1 MCDAQILRSI
11 VYHLTHC
18 YITHTRSSNSWWLF
32 IRFTMPAASALTSE
46 RIIALTR
53 TLTPGRHFRNIA
65 NMPLSVQRVTVL
77 IGLIRIFTNESVQM
91 HYTNLCNEK
100 EKHLVLSMQF
110 RTYIFIST
118 KTLSKKYL
126 QELKTK
132 LAEEVSR
139 MRFFITGQ
147 RSDVTLGST
156 ASEIEVWLQW
166 CLFVSLNKHQHWI
179 CFNVGGTLGS
189 IPAQFVLWHEIF

>member
-1 MCDAQILRSI
+1 M
-11 VYHLTHC
+11 
-18 YITHTRSSNSWWLF
+18 
-32 IRFTMPAASALTSE
+32 
-46 RIIALTR
+46 
-53 TLTPGRHFRNIA
+53 
-65 NMPLSVQRVTVL
+65 L
-77 IGLIRIFTNESVQM
+77 IGLIRIFTNESV

-156 ASEIEVWLQW
+156 ASEIEV
-166 CLFVSLNKHQHWI
+166 
-179 CFNVGGTLGS
+179 
-189 IPAQFVLWHEIF
+189 

>member
-1 MCDAQILRSI
+1 
-11 VYHLTHC
+11 
-18 YITHTRSSNSWWLF
+18 
-32 IRFTMPAASALTSE
+32 MPAASALTSE

-91 HYTNLCNEK
+91 YYTNLCNEK

-118 KTLSKKYL
+118 KTLSKKI
-126 QELKTK
+126 
-132 LAEEVSR
+132 LA
-139 MRFFITGQ
+139 
-147 RSDVTLGST
+147 
-156 ASEIEVWLQW
+156 
-166 CLFVSLNKHQHWI
+166 
-179 CFNVGGTLGS
+179 GT
-189 IPAQFVLWHEIF
+189 EN